1 MVDVP
6 IAPWLM
12 LRLLGEDERA
22 NVGAWTA
29 RVMLVVAVTLP
40 EVPVMAKVV
49 VAGGAEV
56 AAVSVST
63 LLARVGFVPHEAVTP
78 VGNEDVRARATLPL
92 KPPAS
97 VTLIVVE
104 LEVP

>member
-6 IAPWLM
+6 LAPWLM

-29 RVMLVVAVTLP
+29 RAMLVVAVTLP

-49 VAGGAEV
+49 VAGGAELV
-56 AAVSVST
+56 AVSVRT
-63 LLARVGFVPHEAVTP
+63 LDPEAGFVPQDAVTP
-78 VGNEDVRARATLPL
+78 VGSPDSARFTLPV
-92 KPPAS
+92 KPN
-97 VTLIVVE
+97 
-104 LEVP
+104 